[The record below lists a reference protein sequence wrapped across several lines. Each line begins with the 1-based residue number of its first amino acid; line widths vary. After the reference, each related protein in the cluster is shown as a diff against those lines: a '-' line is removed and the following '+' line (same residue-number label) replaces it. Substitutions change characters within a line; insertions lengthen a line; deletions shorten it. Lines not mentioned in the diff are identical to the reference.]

1 MPTILTAGAL
11 PPSITEGYSILPDTH
26 ETASGE
32 EAGSERSSCRSVSTS
47 PSSGGKTG
55 SEPSGRVPRQKFES
69 PHDPVELVILGK
81 VYAKSSWGDLP
92 EGLKSAITK
101 SAVPNTDAHPELK
114 SAVTETQN
122 STTDAQDRE
131 QSPDEQVQLPI
142 MLGPDTGY
150 IRREVPPKEAS
161 ASTGSI
167 HYIMIAAITPTAD
180 YLMCLDKLHPQKAYN
195 ALLQT
200 PSAQNAYVVFKR
212 DHLDGQSQTAA
223 ELNEALNDF
232 QLAYKQSC
240 A

>member
-1 MPTILTAGAL
+1 
-11 PPSITEGYSILPDTH
+11 
-26 ETASGE
+26 
-32 EAGSERSSCRSVSTS
+32 VSTS

-55 SEPSGRVPRQKFES
+55 SELSEEASQEEVES
-69 PHDPVELVILGK
+69 PLDPVQLVLFRK
-81 VYAKSSWGDLP
+81 RYAKSSWGDLP
-92 EGLKSAITK
+92 EGLRSAITK
-101 SAVPNTDAHPELK
+101 SAVPNTDAHPGLK
-114 SAVTETQN
+114 PAVTETQT
-122 STTDAQDRE
+122 SATDAQARE

-142 MLGPDTGY
+142 ILGPDTGY

-161 ASTGSI
+161 ASIGSI

-212 DHLDGQSQTAA
+212 DHLDGQSQIAA
-223 ELNEALNDF
+223 QLNEALNDL
-232 QLAYKQSC
+232 QLAYTQSC